1 MYIVY
6 HFSHLILSPILEVGY
21 NPSNQQRPLIGGI
34 VLYQGQS
41 RWQSFVHPSLM
52 AKPCLMPRTHK
63 NQIKARQHGMI
74 RGTQGLVDLHATHSP
89 ALQCISIDTCLSP

>member
-6 HFSHLILSPILEVGY
+6 HFSHLVLSPILEVGY

-52 AKPCLMPRTHK
+52 AKPY
-63 NQIKARQHGMI
+63 A
-74 RGTQGLVDLHATHSP
+74 
-89 ALQCISIDTCLSP
+89 

>member
-52 AKPCLMPRTHK
+52 PVLEAKAFSCLGHMKIIYFK
-63 NQIKARQHGMI
+63 NCTNMFVTI
-74 RGTQGLVDLHATHSP
+74 P
-89 ALQCISIDTCLSP
+89 

>member
-41 RWQSFVHPSLM
+41 RWQSFVHPTLM
-52 AKPCLMPRTHK
+52 LGGQSCLMPRTHK
-63 NQIKARQHGMI
+63 SQI
-74 RGTQGLVDLHATHSP
+74 T
-89 ALQCISIDTCLSP
+89 